1 MNKLDHDVIEFVIKK
16 QIKES
21 LVTLFRLL
29 TKWYFRK
36 QISKIP
42 FFINVKSIY
51 TTKKSKKQHIPML
64 SLLSI

>member
-1 MNKLDHDVIEFVIKK
+1 MKIKNKCLGQNKK
-16 QIKES
+16 GAKAPN
-21 LVTLFRLL
+21 RLL

-51 TTKKSKKQHIPML
+51 TTKKSKKQHIHML

>member
-1 MNKLDHDVIEFVIKK
+1 MAYYELLIVSFFYEKNRV
-16 QIKES
+16 QS
-21 LVTLFRLL
+21 TLYRLL

>member
-1 MNKLDHDVIEFVIKK
+1 MDYAHENFTFKNLGIYIY
-16 QIKES
+16 I
-21 LVTLFRLL
+21 RLL

>member
-1 MNKLDHDVIEFVIKK
+1 MPNLCMKIYKK
-16 QIKES
+16 ISSELS
-21 LVTLFRLL
+21 DDIFRLL